1 MQVTPMLYVKSIV
14 DLPWPW
20 DDKITYTPYY
30 PGDADFN
37 LKQGEALGESGIEQ
51 KDFIYFQ
58 KQIQTKQKV

>member
-51 KDFIYFQ
+51 KISSIFQ